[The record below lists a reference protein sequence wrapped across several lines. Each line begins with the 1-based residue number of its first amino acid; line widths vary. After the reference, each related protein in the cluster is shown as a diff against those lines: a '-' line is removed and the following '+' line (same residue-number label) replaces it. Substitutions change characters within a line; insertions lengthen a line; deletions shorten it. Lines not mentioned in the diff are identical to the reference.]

1 MPAATG
7 VRPRPAPAPAAG
19 PAGRT
24 APAAP
29 AAYDAQDASRWFR
42 RHGRGPAPRIR
53 LVCFP
58 HAGGAAS
65 LYRDWPDLLPAG
77 IEVLAAR
84 YPGRQDRFHEPCV
97 ETMAE
102 LADRITAALR
112 PYLGT
117 PLALFGHSLGSDVAF
132 EVARRL
138 ETRHGAGVER
148 IFVSGAAAAH
158 VGDPVD
164 LGGYTDAQL
173 VAEMDRLASPG
184 TGIMADPELA
194 ALLLPSLRADYRL
207 SAAYRPTLAELGTVS
222 APLTAFIGDDDPLLP
237 PSDALSWAQLT
248 TGGFT
253 HRVLPGGHFYL
264 EEPQQRAALLRQIT
278 AALLPAA

>member
-1 MPAATG
+1 MPAAAG
-7 VRPRPAPAPAAG
+7 LLPAPPPAA
-19 PAGRT
+19 T
-24 APAAP
+24 
-29 AAYDAQDASRWFR
+29 AYDSQDGPRWFR
-42 RHGRGPAPRIR
+42 RHGRGTAPRIR

-65 LYRDWPDLLPAG
+65 LYRDWPGRLPAG

-117 PLALFGHSLGSDVAF
+117 PLAFFGHSLGSDVAF

-138 ETRHGAGVER
+138 EARHGVSPER

-158 VGDPVD
+158 VSDPVD

-184 TGIMADPELA
+184 TEIMADPELA

-207 SAAYRPTLAELGTVS
+207 SAGYRPSLEELGTVR
-222 APLTAFIGDDDPLLP
+222 APLTAFTGDSDPLLP
-237 PSDALSWAQLT
+237 PEDALSWGELT
-248 TGGFT
+248 TGGLT
-253 HRVLPGGHFYL
+253 HRVFPGGHFYL
-264 EEPQQRAALLRQIT
+264 EEPLQRATLLRLIT

>member
-7 VRPRPAPAPAAG
+7 VLAAPAPASAG
-19 PAGRT
+19 
-24 APAAP
+24 
-29 AAYDAQDASRWFR
+29 AYDSQDGARWFR
-42 RHGRGPAPRIR
+42 RHSRAAAPRIR

-65 LYRDWPDLLPAG
+65 LYRDWPDRLPAG

-112 PYLGT
+112 PYLGA
-117 PLALFGHSLGSDVAF
+117 PLAFFGHSLGSDVAY

-138 ETRHGAGVER
+138 EARHGISPER

-158 VGDPVD
+158 VSDPVD
-164 LGGYTDAQL
+164 LGAYTDAQL
-173 VAEMDRLASPG
+173 VSEMDRLASPG
-184 TGIMADPELA
+184 ADIMADPELA

-207 SAAYRPTLAELGTVS
+207 SAGYRPSLEELGTVR
-222 APLTAFIGDDDPLLP
+222 APLTAFIGDSDPLLP
-237 PSDALSWAQLT
+237 PQDALSWGELT

-253 HRVLPGGHFYL
+253 HRVFPGGHFYL
-264 EEPQQRAALLRQIT
+264 EQAEQRATLLRLIT